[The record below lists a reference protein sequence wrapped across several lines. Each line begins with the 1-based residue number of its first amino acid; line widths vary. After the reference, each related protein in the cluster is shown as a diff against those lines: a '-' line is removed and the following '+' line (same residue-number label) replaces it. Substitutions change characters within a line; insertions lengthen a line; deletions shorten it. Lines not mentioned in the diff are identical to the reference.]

1 MQEDSM
7 AITTDKGTIYIT
19 NPDMERLSALVEG
32 YRLQGREDRH
42 TLQRLEDELD
52 RAVVVDPSEV
62 SADLVTLDSQ
72 VLLVD
77 LDSGEQML
85 FTLVLPSRSNVE
97 AGRISV
103 LAPLGMAVLGY
114 RVGDEIEWEVPA
126 GRRRLRVQS
135 VICQPGSTVR
145 SATGELAA
153 S

>member
-1 MQEDSM
+1 M
-7 AITTDKGTIYIT
+7 AIIQSMGATDRGAIYIT
-19 NPDMERLSALVEG
+19 NSDLDRLSALVEG
-32 YRLQGREDRH
+32 YRRQGREDRH
-42 TLQRLEDELD
+42 TLQQLEDELD

-62 SADLVTLDSQ
+62 SADVVTLESQ
-72 VLLVD
+72 VLLID
-77 LDSGEQML
+77 LDSAEELM

-126 GRRRLRVQS
+126 GRRRLRVKN
-135 VICQPGSTVR
+135 VIRQPEPAAR
-145 SATGELAA
+145 RATGELVA